1 MFKKKN
7 EFSEKDIALR
17 DMLAAREEL
26 ARAEQMFDYA
36 NDDYFEIANTDLT
49 IAQLKYDNAIKKLK
63 KLCED
68 GKDIPQMNTIK
79 SYATV

>member
-7 EFSEKDIALR
+7 EFSEKDIALMN
-17 DMLAAREEL
+17 MLAAKEEL
-26 ARAEQMFDYA
+26 MRAKQMFDYA
-36 NDDYFEIANTDLT
+36 NDDYFEIANNDLT

-79 SYATV
+79 SYATN